1 MSKIEQSWYK
11 PFSFITLLLLP
22 LAALFWLISSIRKWF
37 FKVGFAT
44 PFKAKSK
51 VIVVGNISVG
61 GNGKTPFVLW
71 LYEYLS
77 EQGLKVGIISRGY
90 GGKAN
95 SYPLVVERGVTSAQA
110 GDEPIL
116 LFNRLKCPLVVGPDR
131 KANITLLEQQFC
143 VDVIISDD
151 GMQHYKMARDIEC
164 CIVDSQ
170 RRFGNGFVM
179 PAGPLRETTNRLNS
193 VDLVIENGGGAS
205 LSYVLQTGALKHVAN
220 NTPVNKTIE
229 KGHAVSAIGNP
240 QRFEDS
246 LKGQNIQLLST
257 HHYRDHYAY
266 SMADFTQ
273 FNDDNV
279 LMTEKDAVKC
289 RDFAKDTWYYLPVNA
304 KPTDAVIHKLDLL
317 LKQKGS
323 LNGL

>member
-11 PFSFITLLLLP
+11 PFSFITLVLLP
-22 LAALFWLISSIRKWF
+22 LAALFWLISSIRKCLYQQGI
-37 FKVGFAT
+37 VT
-44 PFKAKSK
+44 PFRAKSK

-170 RRFGNGFVM
+170 RRFGNGLVM
-179 PAGPLRETTNRLNS
+179 PAGPLRETTNRLKS
-193 VDLVIENGGGAS
+193 VDLVIENGGDAP
-205 LSYVLQTGALKHVAN
+205 LSYVLQTSALKHVADN
-220 NTPVNKTIE
+220 GTVSKAIE
-229 KGHAVSAIGNP
+229 QGHAISAIGNP
-240 QRFEDS
+240 ERFENS
-246 LKGQNIQLLST
+246 LKAQNIHLLST
-257 HHYRDHYAY
+257 HHFRDHYAY
-266 SMADFTQ
+266 NMADFTQ

-289 RDFAKDTWYYLPVNA
+289 REFAKNNWYFLPVDA

-317 LKQKGS
+317 LKQKGI

>member
-11 PFSFITLLLLP
+11 PFGFITLLLLP
-22 LAALFWLISSIRKWF
+22 LAALFWLIASIRK
-37 FKVGFAT
+37 GFYQCGIAKS
-44 PFKAKSK
+44 FKAKSK

-90 GGKAN
+90 GGKVK

-131 KANITLLEQQFC
+131 EANITLLEQQFC

-170 RRFGNGFVM
+170 RQFGNGFVM
-179 PAGPLRETTNRLNS
+179 PAGPLRETKHRLNS
-193 VDLVIENGGGAS
+193 VDLVIENGGGAPH
-205 LSYVLQTGALKHVAN
+205 SYVLKTSGLRHVAD

-229 KGHAVSAIGNP
+229 QGHAVSAIGNP
-240 QRFEDS
+240 KRFENTLED
-246 LKGQNIQLLST
+246 QNIQLLST
-257 HHYRDHYAY
+257 HHFRDHYAY
-266 SMADFTQ
+266 SLADFTQ
-273 FNDDNV
+273 FNDDSV

-289 RDFAKDTWYYLPVNA
+289 RDFAKDNWYYLPVNA

-317 LKQKGS
+317 LKQKGI